1 MKKIFYLLLATSSL
15 AVAQP
20 LVSIQ
25 TVTVGDA
32 GNASD
37 VTGFGSVPYEFLIGK
52 YEVTINQ
59 YSVFLNTVAAVD
71 PESYVAS
78 LWNPAMET
86 NLNVAGI
93 SRSGSGIVADPFNY
107 QVIGSGNRP
116 IAYVS
121 WFDAARFSNWLN
133 NGATASS
140 STEVGAYTL
149 NGATS
154 GLFLKNANA
163 QWYLPSADEWYKA
176 AYYSPA
182 LNNGAGGYY
191 LTPAM
196 SDSAMGNTIGSNP
209 NQANLIANGVYSVTQ
224 AAGKD
229 PNQNYLTDVGSY
241 TGSGSYY
248 GTYDQ
253 AGNLYEWNDRV
264 LQDGLS
270 NVVRGA
276 NGGAWDNYDPE
287 ATSFAQQSFPSGEQ
301 PFKEYSFIGFR
312 VATVPEPSTYALLL
326 LGGGALW
333 FLKRLGNSKS

>member
-1 MKKIFYLLLATSSL
+1 MKKIFYLLLATSTL

-59 YSVFLNTVAAVD
+59 YSVFLNAVAAVD

-86 NLNVAGI
+86 DLNVAGI

-107 QVIGSGNRP
+107 QVIGSGNKP
-116 IAYVS
+116 IAYVN
-121 WFDAARFSNWLN
+121 WFDAARFVNWVN
-133 NGATASS
+133 NGATVGA
-140 STEVGAYTL
+140 STEDGAYTL

-154 GLFLKNANA
+154 GLVLKNANA
-163 QWYLPSADEWYKA
+163 TWYLPSSDEWYKA

-182 LNNGAGGYY
+182 LNGGTGGYY
-191 LTPAM
+191 LNPAM
-196 SDSAMGNTIGSNP
+196 SDDTMGNTIGSEA
-209 NQANLIANGVYSVTQ
+209 NQANLVADGKYSVTQ
-224 AAGKD
+224 LPTRD
-229 PNQNYLTDVGSY
+229 PNQNYLVDVGSY
-241 TGSGSYY
+241 TGSASYY
-248 GTYDQ
+248 GTFDQ
-253 AGNLYEWNDRV
+253 GGSLYEWNDAV
-264 LQDGLS
+264 LQDSLS

-276 NGGAWDNYDPE
+276 LGGAWDNY
-287 ATSFAQQSFPSGEQ
+287 SPSASAEQGGEQ
-301 PFKEYSFIGFR
+301 PFKDYPFIGFR
-312 VATVPEPSTYALLL
+312 VAAVPEPSTYALLIL
-326 LGGGALW
+326 GGALW